1 MEPMPS
7 NPNPRPNNPHPPAPK
22 LPRPAIPHVYVEKG
36 LWTGKVETR

>member
-1 MEPMPS
+1 MGPMPS
-7 NPNPRPNNPHPPAPK
+7 KANPRPNNPHPPAPK

>member
-1 MEPMPS
+1 MPS
-7 NPNPRPNNPHPPAPK
+7 NANPRPNNPHPPAPK

>member
-1 MEPMPS
+1 MGSMPS
-7 NPNPRPNNPHPPAPK
+7 NANPRPNNPHPPAPK

>member
-1 MEPMPS
+1 MGPMS
-7 NPNPRPNNPHPPAPK
+7 SKADPRPNNPHPPAPK

>member
-1 MEPMPS
+1 MPS
-7 NPNPRPNNPHPPAPK
+7 KENPRPNNPHPPAPK

>member
-1 MEPMPS
+1 MGLMPS

-36 LWTGKVETR
+36 LWAGKVETR

>member
-1 MEPMPS
+1 MPS
-7 NPNPRPNNPHPPAPK
+7 KANPRPNNPHPPAPK